1 MNPILAG
8 LVPLP
13 CSVLTDDP
21 NVNFETEEL
30 SNTFLSSPEDDP
42 KVKGAAVVTGLALFS
57 NPLLEEVGFVSCV
70 DGAPNE
76 KEGAGA
82 GEEPNETEGA
92 VGLEAL
98 SSR

>member
-1 MNPILAG
+1 MNPVLAS

-13 CSVLTDDP
+13 CSLLADDP

-30 SNTFLSSPEDDP
+30 SNNFLSSPEDDP
-42 KVKGAAVVTGLALFS
+42 KVKGAVVVTGLALFS
-57 NPLLEEVGFVSCV
+57 KPLLEEVGFVSCV

-76 KEGAGA
+76 KEGAGE
-82 GEEPNETEGA
+82 GEAPNETEVA
-92 VGLEAL
+92 VGVEAL

>member
-1 MNPILAG
+1 VNPILAG

-13 CSVLTDDP
+13 CSVLADDP

-42 KVKGAAVVTGLALFS
+42 KVKGTAVVTGLALFS
-57 NPLLEEVGFVSCV
+57 KPLLEEVGFVSRV

-92 VGLEAL
+92 VGIEAL